1 MIEAQDKINIRKFD
15 DFPLE
20 DDVSF
25 EDWVTKRGLWENDHV
40 RAVARQA
47 TAAIVGREPH
57 EVGAH
62 YFLDYVKSGNGI
74 ISLSTEGTDGAQS
87 LKVKQGK
94 MVQRT

>member
-1 MIEAQDKINIRKFD
+1 MIEAEEQRNIRKFD

-25 EDWVTKRGLWENDHV
+25 EEWVDKRGLWENDHV

-62 YFLDYVKSGNGI
+62 YFLDYIKSGNGL
-74 ISLSTEGTDGAQS
+74 ISLSTEGADGAQS

-94 MVQRT
+94 VFQ